1 MRDTNIRMFKDTLS
15 ICARGYYIRNE
26 ETVGLK
32 LSRDQMKTVQLFSPD
47 AIAGIELDPVME
59 SDNPSTSTIRLS
71 DKDSFDAAC
80 EMIDSGIVPEGE
92 RVLVL
97 NFANPVH
104 PGGGVKNGAKAQ
116 EEDLCRKSTLYC
128 SLTSNEAV
136 AYYSYNRHLGDMSS
150 DYMMISPN
158 VEVFR
163 NSEGDLL
170 EDTIVV
176 SVITAA
182 APILRSGGS
191 ECAEEVKTIFEKR
204 ICNLLKVAAATG
216 YRFLVLGA
224 WGCGAFGNDAQMVAE
239 LFDKAIQ
246 QYGNRFT
253 QIEFAV
259 YCTDHDSYNYRA
271 FSTFYGEDRIQ
282 GQISQNED
290 EESMGDK
297 EISPYAESFPIHL
310 FRETIQSSIDDART
324 VAEDIYKAVLQAAPA
339 ASQLSQVAKKGFR
352 LVVNTTDEMLK
363 DIESG
368 KIKLTEENG
377 KTYAQIK
384 NGNLYGPKLEIKR
397 EYFRREIDPTQMSTA
412 LQLASMQDQIQRIAG
427 QLTVIDQS
435 VREVLQGQQNDRLG
449 LYYSGLTQ
457 FLEARE
463 VRDEQLR
470 TFLLSNALKSL
481 SESYHQLM
489 MTMKENI
496 SYLQERKYK
505 GVRGSGVELIDAHM
519 SVINQCFGFIH
530 QSALMRAA
538 IYCEQKEL
546 TAMSCVLDQY
556 SDFISTV
563 VVNSAGL
570 LAQCDTSDNGT
581 SEGVW
586 KKRAQLR
593 LDVSEASKKLKSPEK
608 TVYLS
613 ILHEEE

>member
-15 ICARGYYIRNE
+15 ICARGYYVRNE
-26 ETVGLK
+26 ENVQLK

-47 AIAGIELDPVME
+47 VIAGIELDPVME
-59 SDNPSTSTIRLS
+59 SDNPGALKVRLT
-71 DKDSFDAAC
+71 DKDSLDAAC
-80 EMIDSGIVPEGE
+80 EMLDSGVVPAGE

-104 PGGGVKNGAKAQ
+104 PGGGVQNGAKAQ

-136 AYYSYNRHLGDMSS
+136 AYYSYNRHLGDTSS

-158 VEVFR
+158 VEIFR
-163 NSEGDLL
+163 NSEGALL
-170 EDTIVV
+170 EDTRVV

-182 APILRSGGS
+182 APILRSAGT
-191 ECAEEVKTIFEKR
+191 ERTEEIKTIFEKR
-204 ICNLLKVAAATG
+204 ICNLLKVSAATG
-216 YRFLVLGA
+216 YRYLVLGA

-239 LFDKAIQ
+239 MFNKAIQ
-246 QYGNRFT
+246 EYGNRFT

-271 FSTFYGEDRIQ
+271 FSTFYAEDRIP
-282 GQISQNED
+282 GQIIQNED
-290 EESMGDK
+290 EELTGDK
-297 EISPYAESFPIHL
+297 ELSPYAESFPIHL

-339 ASQLSQVAKKGFR
+339 ASQLSQATKKGFR
-352 LVVNTTDEMLK
+352 LVVDTTDEMLK

-397 EYFRREIDPTQMSTA
+397 EYFRKEIDPTQMSMA

-463 VRDEQLR
+463 VRDEQFR

-481 SESYHQLM
+481 SEAYHQLM

-496 SYLQERKYK
+496 SYLEEGKYK

-519 SVINQCFGFIH
+519 TVINQCFYFIH